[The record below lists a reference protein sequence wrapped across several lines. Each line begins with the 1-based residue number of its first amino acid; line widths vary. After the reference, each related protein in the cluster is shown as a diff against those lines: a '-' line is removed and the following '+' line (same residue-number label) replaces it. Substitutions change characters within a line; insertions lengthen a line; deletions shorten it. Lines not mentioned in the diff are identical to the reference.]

1 MAWSSQLIKA
11 NMFWTPHLDRYT
23 ETIDK
28 VPTSRVA
35 VEGESSE
42 EIGSSTPLK
51 KNQEVCWREGIV
63 DCIFINLLNL
73 SHLVVGSKLS
83 ISPKGIQHSRY
94 LKQLL

>member
-42 EIGSSTPLK
+42 EVGSSTPLK
-51 KNQEVCWREGIV
+51 KNQRGVLARRNRGLYFYK
-63 DCIFINLLNL
+63 FIE
-73 SHLVVGSKLS
+73 S
-83 ISPKGIQHSRY
+83 IPFSRGE
-94 LKQLL
+94 